1 MAVYKDIIV
10 VGGSY
15 VGCAVA
21 SKLAG
26 MLPEMYRVLLIEPHT
41 HFHHL
46 FAFPRFAAV
55 PKHEHK
61 GFVPYSGL
69 FAKAP
74 FQHHTVIRA
83 RVLAVTPYSVT
94 LDRAWNGLTE
104 LEHSFLVLATGTTLP
119 PPGSVSSEE
128 KCAGVQAFQ
137 RMQSDVKAADSICI
151 IGGGAVGVQLALDL
165 KELYGQSKTVSLVHS
180 RNNTMSRFHLSL
192 HDIVRQRCEEL
203 GVDLILGSR
212 AVVPPGGFPSVLMG
226 EGIDVEL
233 VNGRRISANLVIT
246 ATGQKPNNQMVEH
259 LSGVVGPTGFV
270 VVRPTLQLVPEE
282 FGNIFAVGD
291 IADTGAHKAARPGV
305 FQAEVVA
312 KNITAMTRGQKP
324 FATYEVN
331 PAAIHMTL
339 GLKKNV
345 LFINPPTDGN
355 EPRIV
360 LRDDG
365 QEDMGVERQWAN
377 RNVMVTQP
385 QDYHL

>member
-1 MAVYKDIIV
+1 M
-10 VGGSY
+10 
-15 VGCAVA
+15 
-21 SKLAG
+21 
-26 MLPEMYRVLLIEPHT
+26 
-41 HFHHL
+41 
-46 FAFPRFAAV
+46 

-137 RMQSDVKAADSICI
+137 RMQRDVKAADSICI

-180 RNNTMSRFHLSL
+180 RNNTMSRFHPSL

-259 LSGVVGPTGFV
+259 LSGVAGPTGFV

-331 PAAIHMTL
+331 PPAIHMTL
-339 GLKKNV
+339 GLVSCSFCRSSSCSQTKNV

-360 LRDDG
+360 LRD
-365 QEDMGVERQWAN
+365 E
-377 RNVMVTQP
+377 
-385 QDYHL
+385 